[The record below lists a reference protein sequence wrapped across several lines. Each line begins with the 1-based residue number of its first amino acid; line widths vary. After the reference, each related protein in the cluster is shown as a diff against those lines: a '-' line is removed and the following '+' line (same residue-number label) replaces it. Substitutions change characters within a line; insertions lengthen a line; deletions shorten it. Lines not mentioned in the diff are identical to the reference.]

1 MVNKYTNTKEIVKEY
16 QKAWWTNRYKKEIV
30 VMVIV
35 LSIGIFMLVTQIM
48 QKNVRFMSLVAFIAL
63 PIMYFGMYFYKK
75 QKAFRMEAKRFEET
89 YKDVKNREIKI
100 RFDDVIKVTTN
111 KNETQVSYD
120 KIKKYIETKNL
131 IVLLLEGD
139 MTIALKKDSFVNG
152 TEEECKKVLD
162 EKIKNSKKGSKKCIR
177 HGKN

>member
-16 QKAWWTNRYKKEIV
+16 QKAWWSNRYRKEIIVMLV
-30 VMVIV
+30 V
-35 LSIGIFMLVTQIM
+35 LLIGIFMLVTQIA
-48 QKNVRFMSLVAFIAL
+48 QKNIRIMSLLAFIVL
-63 PIMYFGMYFYKK
+63 PILYFGMYFYKK
-75 QKAFRMEAKRFEET
+75 QKAFKIEAKRFKET

-111 KNETQVSYD
+111 KNTSEVSYD

-152 TEEECKKVLD
+152 TEEECKKILD
-162 EKIKNSKKGSKKCIR
+162 KKLKNSKKRSKKCIKR
-177 HGKN
+177 GKN

>member
-16 QKAWWTNRYKKEIV
+16 QKAWWNNRYRKEII
-30 VMVIV
+30 VMIIV
-35 LSIGIFMLVTQIM
+35 LLLGIFMLANQIA
-48 QKNVRFMSLVAFIAL
+48 QKNIRIMSLVAFIVL
-63 PIMYFGMYFYKK
+63 PIMYFAIYFYKK
-75 QKAFRMEAKRFEET
+75 QKAFKLEAKRFEKT

-111 KNETQVSYD
+111 KNTTEVSYE

-131 IVLLLEGD
+131 IVLLVEGD
-139 MTIALKKDSFVNG
+139 MTIALKKDAFING

-162 EKIKNSKKGSKKCIR
+162 GKLKNSKKGSKICIKR
-177 HGKN
+177 GKN

>member
-16 QKAWWTNRYKKEIV
+16 QKAWWSNRYRKEIIVMFV
-30 VMVIV
+30 VF
-35 LSIGIFMLVTQIM
+35 LIGIFMLVTQIA
-48 QKNVRFMSLVAFIAL
+48 QKNVKFISLLAFIGL
-63 PIMYFGMYFYKK
+63 PIMYFVMYFYKK
-75 QKAFRMEAKRFEET
+75 QNAFKLEAKRFKET
-89 YKDVKNREIKI
+89 YKDAKSREMKI

-111 KNETQVSYD
+111 KNKTKVSYN

-162 EKIKNSKKGSKKCIR
+162 EKLKNSKKGRKKCIK

>member
-16 QKAWWTNRYKKEIV
+16 QKAWWNNRYKKEIIVMLV
-30 VMVIV
+30 V
-35 LSIGIFMLVTQIM
+35 LLIGIFMLITQIT
-48 QKNVRFMSLVAFIAL
+48 QKNVKIMNLIAFTIL
-63 PIMYFGMYFYKK
+63 PIMYFAMYFYKK
-75 QKAFRMEAKRFEET
+75 KKAFKLEQERFKKI

-111 KNETQVSYD
+111 KSTTEVSYD
-120 KIKKYIETKNL
+120 KVKKYIDTKNL

-152 TEEECKKVLD
+152 TEEDCKKILD
-162 EKIKNSKKGSKKCIR
+162 DKLKYSKKGSKKCIK

>member
-16 QKAWWTNRYKKEIV
+16 QKAWWSNRYKKEIIVMCV
-30 VMVIV
+30 V
-35 LSIGIFMLVTQIM
+35 LLIGIYMLTTQIA
-48 QKNVRFMSLVAFIAL
+48 QRNVKFMSLLAFIAL
-63 PIMYFGMYFYKK
+63 PTMYFAMYFYKK
-75 QKAFRMEAKRFEET
+75 QKAFKTETKRFQEM

-111 KNETQVSYD
+111 KNTVEVSYD
-120 KIKKYIETKNL
+120 KVKKYIYTKNL
-131 IVLLLEGD
+131 IVLLVEGD
-139 MTIALKKDSFVNG
+139 MTIALKRDSFVNG

-162 EKIKNSKKGSKKCIR
+162 EKLKNSKKGRKKCIK

>member
-16 QKAWWTNRYKKEIV
+16 QKAWWNNRYRKEI
-30 VMVIV
+30 IV
-35 LSIGIFMLVTQIM
+35 MLVVLLIGLFTLTTQVI
-48 QKNVRFMSLVAFIAL
+48 KKDIRIMSLIAFIVL

-75 QKAFRMEAKRFEET
+75 QIAFKKEEERFEQM
-89 YKDVKNREIKI
+89 YKNVKNREIKI

-111 KNETQVSYD
+111 KNTTEVSYN

-131 IVLLLEGD
+131 IVLLVEGD
-139 MTIALKKDSFVNG
+139 MTIALKKDSFANG

-162 EKIKNSKKGSKKCIR
+162 DKLKNSKKGSKKCIK
-177 HGKN
+177 HGKS

>member
-16 QKAWWTNRYKKEIV
+16 QKAWWSNRYRKEII
-30 VMVIV
+30 VMLVI
-35 LSIGIFMLVTQIM
+35 LLIGIFMLVTQIA
-48 QKNVRFMSLVAFIAL
+48 QNNIRIMSLLAFIVL
-63 PIMYFGMYFYKK
+63 PTMYFGMYSYKK
-75 QKAFRMEAKRFEET
+75 QKAFKMEAKRFEET

-111 KNETQVSYD
+111 KNETQISYD

-152 TEEECKKVLD
+152 TKEECKKVLD
-162 EKIKNSKKGSKKCIR
+162 EKLKNSKKGSKKCIK